1 MPVLDTYQA
10 ADQADIYVAGDPAG
24 IGGAAMAEIQGGI
37 AGLHAAYS
45 LGRISKHRFGPLI
58 PMPISV
64 FEKKDD
70 EVFV

>member
-1 MPVLDTYQA
+1 LPVLDTYQA
-10 ADQADIYVAGDPAG
+10 ADQADIYVAGDAAG

-45 LGRISKHRFGPLI
+45 LGRISKNRPPLI